1 MTEELI
7 KKTVDYP
14 AGSTIINEGDEDSK
28 LYILL
33 EGVCKV
39 YKHGVEIVSF
49 KEEGTFFGEMSLI
62 LNVARTATVKA
73 ATDAK
78 VRELELD
85 LNTMLTEYPEMTKK
99 ILQTLAMRLE
109 NETEAMFTHLAA
121 IDISELGLD
130 G

>member
-14 AGSTIINEGDEDSK
+14 AGSTIVKEGDEDNK

-33 EGVCKV
+33 EGECKV
-39 YKHGVEIVSF
+39 YKHGVEISSF
-49 KEEGTFFGEMSLI
+49 RNKGTFFGEMSLI
-62 LNVARTATVKA
+62 LNTTRTATVKA

-78 VRELELD
+78 VHILEIDLD
-85 LNTMLTEYPEMTKK
+85 EMLNNYPEMTKK

-109 NETEAMFTHLAA
+109 KETETIFTHIATL
-121 IDISELGLD
+121 DITELGLD